1 MSIDNNDQQVAEPTV
16 RLCMLRTW
24 PKHFDGYG
32 FNLHAEKSK
41 TSTTAN
47 GNTTGGSGSGLP
59 FSGGQYIGKVD
70 RGSPAESAGLREG
83 DRIVQ
88 VDGVDIE
95 GETHSKVV
103 ARIKKGSAPEDPDD
117 ATTDPDNAV
126 SRCSLLVV
134 DRRADTYYKEKGI
147 RVHSDMGLQVL
158 VLRTPEDP
166 TPECLSL
173 QPSAAEPVPSP
184 KDTSSTTVVDN
195 GTKQQASPLIVK
207 FRIKIVF
214 RRKTFSPS
222 RYLGINF
229 RALFTPRVYKS
240 GKGVSFL
247 RFIFKIFIKKKIN
260 IILVKGYLG
269 VGGQGLLE
277 HRRMTREKRG
287 RGHPHFLY
295 NTL

>member
-1 MSIDNNDQQVAEPTV
+1 MPGDGSIDFALHYFVVTMSIDNNDQQVAEPTV

-24 PKHFDGYG
+24 PQHFDGYG

-47 GNTTGGSGSGLP
+47 GNTGSGSGLP

-95 GETHSKVV
+95 GETHSTVV
-103 ARIKKGSAPEDPDD
+103 ARIKKGSAPEVANDD
-117 ATTDPDNAV
+117 AADPDNTV

-166 TPECLSL
+166 TPECLS
-173 QPSAAEPVPSP
+173 QQQQTAEPVPSP
-184 KDTSSTTVVDN
+184 KNTSSTTAVDN
-195 GTKQQASPLIVK
+195 GVKPQASPI
-207 FRIKIVF
+207 II
-214 RRKTFSPS
+214 
-222 RYLGINF
+222 
-229 RALFTPRVYKS
+229 
-240 GKGVSFL
+240 FL
-247 RFIFKIFIKKKIN
+247 RWKTVFVEIYIYVGTYIYIIFLFYVD
-260 IILVKGYLG
+260 LFSYL
-269 VGGQGLLE
+269 QFYF
-277 HRRMTREKRG
+277 G
-287 RGHPHFLY
+287 R
-295 NTL
+295 